1 MITDNSNATALKSF
15 CTDST
20 SFHESFD
27 PRIFNLTFSFF
38 QQAYFQQKILLL
50 HAPINVYNCNVTV
63 YQNPPTMST
72 APVDKNRK
80 PLKKRHRVVE

>member
-15 CTDST
+15 CTDNT

-27 PRIFNLTFSFF
+27 PRIFNLAFSV
-38 QQAYFQQKILLL
+38 ALLL

-80 PLKKRHRVVE
+80 PLKKRRRVVE